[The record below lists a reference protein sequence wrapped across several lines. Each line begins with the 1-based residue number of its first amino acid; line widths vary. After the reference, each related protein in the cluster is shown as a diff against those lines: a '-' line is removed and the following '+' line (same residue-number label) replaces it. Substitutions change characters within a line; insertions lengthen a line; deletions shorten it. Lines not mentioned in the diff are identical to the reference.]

1 MSINP
6 KDFKRIA
13 IIGATT
19 NPNKFGNIVLKDL
32 RKKGFEVYPVSP
44 NYDEIDGLKV
54 YRSVDEL
61 PKDVEL
67 LVFIVPPSIA
77 IEELKKAY
85 QSGFR
90 RFWFQPGAESQELI
104 EYSKTLLDA
113 QFSFINCIMVETR

>member
-1 MSINP
+1 MSMNP
-6 KDFKRIA
+6 KEFKKIA

-54 YRSVDEL
+54 YKNVDEL

-67 LVFIVPPSIA
+67 LVFIVPPKIA

-90 RFWFQPGAESQELI
+90 RFWFQPGAESPELI
-104 EYSKTLLDA
+104 EYSKTLSDA